1 MDYTDDSC
9 MDEFSSNQFERM
21 LAMYD
26 RYRAEDEQE
35 VVANPGGMFIQNQD
49 EVAVVQNPV
58 ILPTAVVVS
67 TPVIPPPP
75 VIAPVSTC
83 NRVADGKFCRR
94 DVQCCSGD
102 CYFRK
107 CRPR

>member
-26 RYRAEDEQE
+26 RYRAEDEEE
-35 VVANPGGMFIQNQD
+35 VVSNSGGIFIQNQ
-49 EVAVVQNPV
+49 
-58 ILPTAVVVS
+58 VVS
-67 TPVIPPPP
+67 TP

-83 NRVADGKFCRR
+83 NRIADGRFCRR

>member
-26 RYRAEDEQE
+26 RFRAEDEQE
-35 VVANPGGMFIQNQD
+35 VNPGGVFIQNQD
-49 EVAVVQNPV
+49 EAGVVQNPV
-58 ILPTAVVVS
+58 ILPTAVIVS
-67 TPVIPPPP
+67 TPVI
-75 VIAPVSTC
+75 APASTC
-83 NRVADGKFCRR
+83 NRVADGRFCRR
-94 DVQCCSGD
+94 NVQCCSGD

-107 CRPR
+107 CRPN